1 MISQQFLGFNNLSS
15 VEVTIDC
22 RPAKKAVSSSS
33 ALFCFLFKSQDVN
46 IHKKGRV
53 MMAPPFIS
61 DYLFPAREFL
71 PITLIKPLS
80 SRSLGSLK
88 Q

>member
-1 MISQQFLGFNNLSS
+1 
-15 VEVTIDC
+15 
-22 RPAKKAVSSSS
+22 
-33 ALFCFLFKSQDVN
+33 VN

-71 PITLIKPLS
+71 PITLINLLS